1 MDLGLSRAEKAIVV
15 AKQAASQIGVIVIF
29 VANNGDHD
37 DEDDHEDD
45 DEDDDE
51 DDGDGEGVGNGGR
64 GLQQKDWVM
73 IN

>member
-37 DEDDHEDD
+37 NEDD

-51 DDGDGEGVGNGGR
+51 DDGDGEGVGNGER

>member
-15 AKQAASQIGVIVIF
+15 AKQAASQIGVMITLVS
-29 VANNGDHD
+29 NND
-37 DEDDHEDD
+37 DQD

-51 DDGDGEGVGNGGR
+51 DDGDGEGVGGGNGGR

-73 IN
+73 IHLFEQT

>member
-37 DEDDHEDD
+37 NEDD

-51 DDGDGEGVGNGGR
+51 DDGDGEGVGNHGGR